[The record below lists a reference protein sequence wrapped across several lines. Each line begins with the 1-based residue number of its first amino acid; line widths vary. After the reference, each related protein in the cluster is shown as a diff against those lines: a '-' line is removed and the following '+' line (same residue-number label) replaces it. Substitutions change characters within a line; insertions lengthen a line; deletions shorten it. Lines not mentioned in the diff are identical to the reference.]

1 MSTEELDT
9 ILGRAMR
16 EKREY
21 DRELTGLNIELRRIA
36 DHIRS
41 VADALSRRCDSAEKI
56 TDKSLSPLPISMD
69 AERYVDME
77 TLNGLL
83 ANQERVYAKRNDA
96 DAAIAKLTP

>member
-1 MSTEELDT
+1 
-9 ILGRAMR
+9 MR

-21 DRELTGLNIELRRIA
+21 DRELAGLNIELRKIA

-41 VADALSRRCDSAEKI
+41 VGEALSKRCDQSEKI
-56 TDKSLSPLPISMD
+56 TDKRLSALMISTD

-83 ANQERVYAKRNDA
+83 ANQERVYTKRNDA
-96 DAAIAKLTP
+96 DVAIARLTP